1 MGNNIKNSIS
11 CAGCEGCQHRLT
23 VVNQW
28 CYMFRDKPEKVPCG
42 QHDKFRLH
50 REITG
55 RMLKKHPEMFL
66 AFVADALMERN
77 AL

>member
-1 MGNNIKNSIS
+1 
-11 CAGCEGCQHRLT
+11 
-23 VVNQW
+23 
-28 CYMFRDKPEKVPCG
+28 MFRDKPEKVPCG